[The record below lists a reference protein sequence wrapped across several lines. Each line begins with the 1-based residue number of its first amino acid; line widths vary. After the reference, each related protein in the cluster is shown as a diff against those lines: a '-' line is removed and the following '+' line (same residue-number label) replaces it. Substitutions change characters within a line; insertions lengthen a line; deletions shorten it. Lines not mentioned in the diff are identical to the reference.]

1 MKKLL
6 CFLLI
11 SSCVFLPAGLLA
23 QQKPD
28 IITMLNGEKKTG
40 KIALIGETTV
50 RFSYQGE
57 TAQYELKKSEISK
70 IEFGSGRVETFNA
83 APTSSSPAAPATTAP
98 ATTAP
103 APKPQGTVSPE
114 QRRNKIAVLPF
125 EIETNDPTLATPSM
139 SKQVQQSCISALRGQ
154 SPFQT
159 IQDPMVTNNILAKNN
174 LTTAD
179 LAQKTPEEWAALLG
193 VEYVIMG
200 TYQIQNKGTSTHG
213 SGFGTIDT
221 KKKDDKTKGTVY
233 GSNNSYTTTS
243 YDTRVRLSIYN
254 DHGEQLFS
262 DSRAPAFGGIDSYN
276 SALKNLM
283 KKSPFKRN

>member
-11 SSCVFLPAGLLA
+11 TLAAFLPAGLSA

-28 IITMLNGEKKTG
+28 VITMVNGEKKTG
-40 KIALIGETTV
+40 KIALISETTV
-50 RFSYQGE
+50 RFSYEGE
-57 TAQYELKKSEISK
+57 TAQYELKKSDISK
-70 IEFGSGRVETFNA
+70 IEFGSGRVETFNNA
-83 APTSSSPAAPATTAP
+83 QSSGSPAAQATTS
-98 ATTAP
+98 P
-103 APKPQGTVSPE
+103 APKPQGTVSAE

-139 SKQVQQSCISALRGQ
+139 SKQVQQSCINALRGQ
-154 SPFQT
+154 APFQT
-159 IQDPMVTNNILAKNN
+159 IQDPMVTNNILIKNK
-174 LTTAD
+174 LTVAD

-200 TYQIQNKGTSTHG
+200 TYQIQNKGTSTYG
-213 SGFGTIDT
+213 SGYGTIDT

-243 YDTRVRLSIYN
+243 YDTRVRMSIYN
-254 DHGEQLFS
+254 DHGEQIFS
-262 DSRAPAFGGIDSYN
+262 DSRAPAFGGLDSYN
-276 SALKNLM
+276 SALKTLL
-283 KKSPFKRN
+283 KKSPFKKN